1 MATAATSRAAQM
13 VAPEVELDIRD
24 SGMVG
29 AIYTEFP
36 DFLVLVL

>member
-24 SGMVG
+24 SGMVR
-29 AIYTEFP
+29 ALYAELA
-36 DFLVLVL
+36 DFLILIL